1 MSWICLAGLALA
13 ESPSWWTEQAVTR
26 ASALFG
32 LAQVRDAHAYDEAQ
46 DQLSEAKRIVGA
58 LELAD
63 ALMVPNEAR
72 ATYFSA
78 MDRSLTGQ
86 FMRLQKH
93 TDLLGIDYS
102 RVFGA
107 AVERSLTRVA
117 GEQTVTQ
124 CTSIS
129 KVEAMMGKG
138 PKCPGTDISAR
149 LAAALDGDLVL
160 QGQVASIL
168 TVDWPKIELSGV
180 VQPIVLLAGTERTV
194 DVAAL
199 ARALR
204 EDALRELDD
213 QREAELEQI
222 AEELSSSD
230 KVVKQAGIAKGETIR
245 LAWRAGVASVGA
257 GLWPEVKKK
266 LEKAAKKGGPSGVG
280 LCVNPQPLGGCGA
293 PDVTAE
299 VVELLVVR

>member
-1 MSWICLAGLALA
+1 MSWIYLAGLALA
-13 ESPSWWTEQAVTR
+13 ESPAWWTEQGVTR

-32 LAQVRDAHAYDEAQ
+32 RAQARDSEAYDHAQ
-46 DQLSEAKRIVGA
+46 DQLARAKSLVGA

-63 ALMVPNEAR
+63 ALLAPTAGR

-93 TDLLGIDYS
+93 TDLLSVDYS

-107 AVERSLTRVA
+107 AVERAITRVA

-180 VQPIVLLAGTERTV
+180 VQPIEPLSGIESTV

-199 ARALR
+199 ARVMRADVLR
-204 EDALRELDD
+204 DLDD
-213 QREAELEQI
+213 EREAALEQI
-222 AEELSSSD
+222 AEELSSAD
-230 KVVKQAGIAKGETIR
+230 KVVKQAAIAKGEIIR
-245 LAWRAGVASVGA
+245 TAWRSSVAAVGA

-266 LEKAAKKGGPSGVG
+266 IEKGAKKGGPSGVG

-293 PDVTAE
+293 PDVTAAVLE
-299 VVELLVVR
+299 RLTVP